1 MIVQYLS
8 NLMVKDIPGAS
19 EQFYRTILQEL

>member
-1 MIVQYLS
+1 
-8 NLMVKDIPGAS
+8 MVKDIPGAF